1 MGKLATKSFFTGG
14 GQTACQNA
22 LTYVNSNMD
31 DIHPSIRASVG
42 NELRQAFHA
51 SADRVTLVVGD
62 GNTYGS
68 VDICQ
73 GTTTS
78 TIYFDQQLQQVTART
93 STGGSGHRR
102 TRHIG

>member
-1 MGKLATKSFFTGG
+1 
-14 GQTACQNA
+14 
-22 LTYVNSNMD
+22 
-31 DIHPSIRASVG
+31 
-42 NELRQAFHA
+42 
-51 SADRVTLVVGD
+51 VVGD